1 MENIYPCKTNQAPT
15 YCHVTGAGA
24 EPDTVGAVDVLRHVG
39 EVGEHRHGGKMD
51 QFHCRILN
59 KYQHEWDL
67 IQLFPIGYQG
77 NGNGYGNYHGV
88 YIAGFNLNLRCRIL
102 ISTKKKEQ
110 ILDILNHPLLT

>member
-59 KYQHEWDL
+59 SISMNEILFNCFPLGTRVMVMGMEITMVSILQVL
-67 IQLFPIGYQG
+67 ILIY
-77 NGNGYGNYHGV
+77 V
-88 YIAGFNLNLRCRIL
+88 AGF
-102 ISTKKKEQ
+102 S
-110 ILDILNHPLLT
+110 